1 MCHVSH
7 QVRLQGVDVA
17 RNSPRFRPKGS
28 HPPRKQKKG
37 NPRAHDHPKKSGR
50 LHALCFSNENAYS
63 QMERTLTILKPDCV
77 RKQLIGAVIDK
88 IERAGFRVVAMKK
101 IKLTQETAGEFYAVH
116 RERPF
121 YGELVDFMSSGPCVP
136 IILEKENA
144 VADFRVLIGA
154 TDPAQADE
162 GTVRK
167 LYADSKG
174 ENIVHG
180 SDSVENAAIE
190 AGFFFSAEEVVRSN

>member
-1 MCHVSH
+1 MRSRAPNSRNNEKPKLPCAPPA
-7 QVRLQGVDVA
+7 RLDALAFQYSGA
-17 RNSPRFRPKGS
+17 FLYLRSTLFLQQLM
-28 HPPRKQKKG
+28 HTKK
-37 NPRAHDHPKKSGR
+37 
-50 LHALCFSNENAYS
+50 
-63 QMERTLTILKPDCV
+63 MERTLTILKPDCV
-77 RKQLIGAVIDK
+77 RKQLIGAVIDQ

-101 IKLTQETAGEFYAVH
+101 IRLTQETAGEFYAVH

-121 YGELVDFMSSGPCVP
+121 YGELVEFMSSGPCVP

-144 VADFRVLIGA
+144 VADFRTLIGA
-154 TDPAQADE
+154 TDPAQADA

-180 SDSVENAAIE
+180 SDSEENAAIE